1 MAPKV
6 STRHTNLS
14 ALKLPPCGPV
24 VLINLNICIITEGI
38 NFKAILKENC
48 PIALENRCIFT
59 KKMINMKLKM
69 ILMVLL
75 EFAHIRLNYKADS
88 INALQF
94 KQMMNLTLC

>member
-14 ALKLPPCGPV
+14 ALKLPLCGPV
-24 VLINLNICIITEGI
+24 VLINLNICILTEGI

-59 KKMINMKLKM
+59 KEMINMKLKM
-69 ILMVLL
+69 ILMVLM